1 VANSDSSLE
10 VILISPASEPAWRS
24 VTDEIVAAGR
34 IAMVMGRVDTGKST
48 FCRHLASAALQRGL
62 KVGIVDADV
71 GQSWIGPPTTVG
83 MKIVEPAAG
92 WFNAA
97 GDLPPMLFPDSFY
110 FVGSIS
116 PERHLLQTTVGTK
129 RMAEAAVS
137 SGAELVIID
146 TTGLVDGPIGRALK
160 SSKIDLIRPD
170 HIICFQRG
178 SELETLIRGIE
189 PNRCCRVHRLQ
200 PSRSVKKRS
209 QDSRRIYRQKQL
221 REYFSGFI
229 SHEFQFSQLRGQRTI
244 FLNGRRANDKEL
256 DNLSEI
262 VDDRVLYAEWS
273 FKGLFLVTVDKISG
287 STARRLCSHLSIDEL
302 SANTPE
308 DSQQILTALIDE
320 RGEPICLA
328 LIEEIDFS
336 RDTLTVKCE
345 KNAIELARAVQFS
358 NFRL

>member
-1 VANSDSSLE
+1 VANSDSLLE
-10 VILISPASEPAWRS
+10 VIIIPPASEPAWES
-24 VTDEIVAAGR
+24 VTDEIVTTGR
-34 IAMVMGRVDTGKST
+34 VAMVIGRVDTGKST
-48 FCRHLASAALQRGL
+48 FCRHLASAALERGL

-92 WFNAA
+92 WFINRLAA
-97 GDLPPMLFPDSFY
+97 CSTLFPDSFY
-110 FVGSIS
+110 FVGSVS

-129 RMAEAAVS
+129 RMVETATS

-178 SELETLIRGIE
+178 SELEPLIRGVE
-189 PNRCCRVHRLQ
+189 SNRCCRVHRLK
-200 PSRSVKKRS
+200 PSRSVEKRS
-209 QDSRRIYRQKQL
+209 QDSRRIYRQKQFN
-221 REYFSGFI
+221 EYFSGFI

-262 VDDRVLYAEWS
+262 VDDRALYAEWS
-273 FKGLFLVTVDKISG
+273 FKGLFLVTIDRISG
-287 STARRLCSHLSIDEL
+287 LTARKLCSHLSIDEL

-308 DSQQILTALIDE
+308 DLQQLLTALIDE
-320 RGEPICLA
+320 RSEPICLA
-328 LIEEIDFS
+328 LIEKMDFS
-336 RDTLTVKCE
+336 RDTLTVKCK
-345 KNAIELARAVQFS
+345 KNAVELARAIQFS
-358 NFRL
+358 DFRL